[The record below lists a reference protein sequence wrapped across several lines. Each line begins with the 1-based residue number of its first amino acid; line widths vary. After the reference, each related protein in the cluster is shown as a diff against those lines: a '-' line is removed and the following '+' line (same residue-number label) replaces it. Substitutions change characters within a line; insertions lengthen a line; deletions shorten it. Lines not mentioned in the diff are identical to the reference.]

1 MDLILGTSV
10 LLPWETVRIL
20 VAVAGVVAGAYYD
33 LFNKK
38 NVPNTFLY
46 GFLAIA
52 FVVNL
57 LAFDPLVSVYAILQA
72 AAVFV
77 LTYFLLYKTGQW
89 GGADGFI
96 LTAVALLLPVA
107 PHPVL
112 ANPMGGVVTLPF
124 VASVF
129 FVSGLSF
136 MLWMLVRSLPVAI
149 QAIRTK
155 GVIEQKAWVGAF
167 MIALA
172 YFVFSMVV
180 SNLGVMSSSYFA
192 LITGVVLLS
201 VYFVLFMEPIKA
213 SMVEWVALKQ
223 VEEEDILAVDRMDPA
238 LVKKYAVGRLVD
250 SALLSRLK
258 SVHSK
263 IPVYK
268 KLPPFIPHLLVG
280 LALSVLFGDVIL
292 LMAGYSSIAF

>member
-20 VAVAGVVAGAYYD
+20 VAVAGVAAGAYYD

-38 NVPNTFLY
+38 NVPNVFLY
-46 GFLAIA
+46 GFVAIA
-52 FVVNL
+52 FAVNV
-57 LAFDPLVSVYAILQA
+57 LAYDPLVSLYAILQA
-72 AAVFV
+72 VAVFV

-96 LTAVALLLPVA
+96 LTAIALLLPVP
-107 PHPVL
+107 PHPLL
-112 ANPMGGVVTLPF
+112 ANPSSGVVSLPF

-136 MLWMLVRSLPVAI
+136 MVWMLVRSLPVALS
-149 QAIRTK
+149 AVRTK
-155 GVIEQKAWVGAF
+155 GAIEQKSWVGAG

-172 YFVFSMVV
+172 FFVFSLVV

-213 SMVEWVALKQ
+213 SMVEWVVLKH
-223 VEEEDILAVDRMDPA
+223 VEEEDILAVDRMDPV
-238 LVKKYAVGRLVD
+238 LVKKYSIGRLVD
-250 SALLSRLK
+250 TALLARLK

-280 LALSVLFGDVIL
+280 LVLSILFGDVIL
-292 LMAGYSSIAF
+292 LLAGYSTLAF